1 MNRLNSRKPI
11 LEWTESVPG
20 KNNQIFLGFSSTNTL
35 TLLGFYRLTEELMN
49 SNLTQLH
56 QNLVSFGH

>member
-1 MNRLNSRKPI
+1 M
-11 LEWTESVPG
+11 PG
-20 KNNQIFLGFSSTNTL
+20 KNNQIFLGFSSTNTP